1 MPISHEAL
9 YGIKAAVDW
18 NPHGARVLLSIL
30 REYAGWVKYKRD
42 DYGALSL
49 ILFGTAPRKELVPG
63 IDIPVKPNPLPDR
76 LLPACKTFGREWKAR
91 QITIAELADVLE
103 QYLTRKK

>member
-9 YGIKAAVDW
+9 DGIEAAVDW

-30 REYAGWVKYKRD
+30 REHANWVKYKRD
-42 DYGALSL
+42 DYGPLSL

-63 IDIPVKPNPLPDR
+63 IDIPVKPSPLPDR
-76 LLPACKTFGREWKAR
+76 LLPACKTFGMEWKAR
-91 QITIAELADVLE
+91 QITIPELADVLE

>member
-9 YGIKAAVDW
+9 DGIKAAVAW

-30 REYAGWVKYKRD
+30 REHASWVKYQRD
-42 DYGALSL
+42 DYGPLSL
-49 ILFGTAPRKELVPG
+49 ILFGTAPRKDLAPG
-63 IDIPVKPNPLPDR
+63 IDIPVKPSPLPDR
-76 LLPACKTFGREWKAR
+76 LLPACMAFGREWNGR

-103 QYLTRKK
+103 KYLTRKK